1 MEYKRPAPAMA
12 GYILDTPNYPEKQ
25 YTSDNTLYDAAQGII
40 KSKEDAEKA
49 KEPKRVKKNNLNYE
63 VQS

>member
-1 MEYKRPAPAMA
+1 MA